1 MKPIFFAACRVA
13 LGFGVGTLFS
23 WGAGQTLQDL
33 FAPHVPRPSTN
44 DPEAVAQFLNALPAS
59 AHAGRLVA
67 LGAGV
72 MLGCALVRRL
82 SRIRPVEAWSLAL
95 LFGLGAVADVMRV
108 PHGNALSIATVAL
121 ILPAA
126 WMGIR
131 LASLRG

>member
-1 MKPIFFAACRVA
+1 MKRILFAACRIA

-33 FAPHVPRPSTN
+33 FASHVPRPSTN
-44 DPEAVAQFLNALPAS
+44 DPTAVAQFLDALPAS
-59 AHAGRLVA
+59 AHAGRLLA

-72 MLGCALVRRL
+72 LLGCALVRRL
-82 SRIRPVEAWSLAL
+82 SRNRPVEAWTLAL
-95 LFGLGAVADVMRV
+95 LFGLGALADVLRV

-126 WMGIR
+126 WVGIR
-131 LASLRG
+131 LASRRR